1 LYQTE
6 SSQSTQSHDGERS
19 GRFATMFSGIYGQTA
34 QDGRS
39 GTPASHYPGLDYN
52 NTNPYLWLNAAASN
66 PAAAASLGTYPKIP
80 VINAKFSAKVLI
92 LL

>member
-1 LYQTE
+1 
-6 SSQSTQSHDGERS
+6 
-19 GRFATMFSGIYGQTA
+19 MFSGIYGQTA

-66 PAAAASLGTYPKIP
+66 PAAAASLG
-80 VINAKFSAKVLI
+80 
-92 LL
+92 